1 MVRASKS
8 ASTTSSPAP
17 VAPVAPTPA
26 PVEEKKAKSSKKAS
40 PAPASPAPAASAP
53 APVAPAAS
61 APAAPVAEAPAVE
74 AVAEDV
80 STMAE
85 RLNGFSAKLKQL
97 ADLFVSVK
105 AEFKQ
110 LEKTVSRELKNAQKS
125 SSRKKKST
133 GVRKAAGFAKPTR
146 ISDELAAF
154 LGREVG
160 TEMARTE
167 VSSAIDKYI
176 KAHGLQDKS
185 NGRIIVPDA
194 GLLALLKIGTGDE
207 LSYFNL
213 QRYIKPHFIK
223 TA

>member
-1 MVRASKS
+1 MVRASSKS
-8 ASTTSSPAP
+8 ATASPAP
-17 VAPVAPTPA
+17 VASPA
-26 PVEEKKAKSSKKAS
+26 PAPAPVVEEKKAKAPKKEKAAAPVAA
-40 PAPASPAPAASAP
+40 PAPAP
-53 APVAPAAS
+53 APVVEAPAA
-61 APAAPVAEAPAVE
+61 APATE

-80 STMAE
+80 STMTD
-85 RLNGFSAKLKQL
+85 RLNGFNAKLKQL

-105 AEFKQ
+105 SDFKQ

-154 LGREVG
+154 LGKEVG

-194 GLLALLKIGTGDE
+194 KLLALLKIGAGDE